1 MSRGEGRPRFTAP
14 LAALLA
20 ALLTVPVQAGAAQA
34 IELADAEGDTLV
46 LDAPARRI
54 VTLAPHLAELVYLA
68 GAGDRLLATVAYSD
82 HPPAAEAL
90 PRIGDAFR
98 FDLERLLA
106 LDPDL
111 VIAWDSGNPDAAL
124 ATMDQLGLPVWRTKI
139 DSIPAMAT
147 LLRDLGRA
155 TALDTSAAA
164 DAVED
169 RWEALQARH
178 ADQAPVR
185 YFYQVAERP
194 LYTVNGEHLISAGLG
209 ACGGVNVFADLPTL
223 APQISA
229 EAVIQADPEVLF
241 AGRADDAEDPL
252 AHWRAWPRMAAVR
265 DEALFTLPSDLIN
278 RATPRM
284 LDAIDEACTL
294 LEGHRDRAKASG

>member
-1 MSRGEGRPRFTAP
+1 MKRGIGRRRFATS
-14 LAALLA
+14 LVVLFVAAL
-20 ALLTVPVQAGAAQA
+20 TFPSQAVSARTL
-34 IELADAEGDTLV
+34 ELPDARGDTLI
-46 LDAPARRI
+46 LEAPAERI

-106 LDPDL
+106 LSPDL

-139 DSIPAMAT
+139 DSIPAMAA
-147 LLRDLGRA
+147 LLRDIGRA
-155 TALDTSAAA
+155 TALDTEATARK
-164 DAVED
+164 VED
-169 RWEALQARH
+169 RWAALQARH
-178 ADQAPVR
+178 AGQTPVR

-223 APQISA
+223 APQIST
-229 EAVIQADPEVLF
+229 EAVIQADPAALF

-284 LDAIDEACTL
+284 LDAIDQACTL
-294 LEGHRDRAKASG
+294 LETHRVRMQESG